1 MNKLLLIIALAFFSC
16 TKNSTP
22 VAPKI
27 VPHAAA
33 ILQYEI
39 GFKPYIDTFVGF
51 VTDTFW
57 GYSLERDTL
66 AISMVSVFH
75 YDSISAII
83 SGKMIS
89 VIDFGQYLIPVIFGT
104 DSFSSNIKLDTTM
117 LYKFYYTKHPKNQG
131 QIILDNNYITII
143 SSQSHMCADYTEWR
157 RFKGRKISSQR

>member
-1 MNKLLLIIALAFFSC
+1 MNKLLLIIALVFFSC

-51 VTDTFW
+51 VTDTFR
-57 GYSLERDTL
+57 GDNTERDTV

-89 VIDFGQYLIPVIFGT
+89 VSNFGQFLIPVIYGT

-131 QIILDNNYITII
+131 QIILHNNYIII
-143 SSQSHMCADYTEWR
+143 SSFQTYRCGDYKEFRW
-157 RFKGRKISSQR
+157 FKGRKISSPR